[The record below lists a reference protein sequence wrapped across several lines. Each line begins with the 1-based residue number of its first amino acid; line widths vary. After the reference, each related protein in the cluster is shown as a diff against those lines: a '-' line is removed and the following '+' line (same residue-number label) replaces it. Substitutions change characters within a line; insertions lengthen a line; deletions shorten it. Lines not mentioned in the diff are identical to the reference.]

1 MSDVEMRP
9 KWRNPLFLWGAKGA
23 IEELPTIPFRS
34 HQEIWRKTRESK
46 TELFPVGRLRYYYKW
61 PGHGSA
67 TWNRL
72 RYWPTRRRVLRVR
85 GEYNP
90 KTLRR
95 EKTIVDKR
103 PIWWLLGL
111 LVLALGPLCTPLGVQ
126 NTLLTAA
133 STFAVY
139 AAISLCWMLINGT
152 AGIFSLASY
161 AVVGTAA
168 FCTAYLSMSFGVPW
182 WLLPPIGAVVG
193 LIFGGIIALP
203 ATRLDG
209 FYYALLTLGLNELCR
224 VYFTTSPIFGAA
236 NGGLFGAS
244 TFIPD
249 SASQLVRLL
258 TSYYACFAVLLL
270 TLLFYRQINGRR
282 LGRILRMAPEKREAF
297 AEATGVNF
305 RRARIWVFVLSSTG
319 LGFIGGFYTANFG
332 GVAFSLFNF
341 DTVLLGLGMLVI
353 GGIGRAEGAIV
364 GTFVVVLFDKFLIT
378 LGPLRLILIGL
389 IMLFVSLYLR
399 NGLFGIKAQFR
410 NWRDKKK
417 SERRSTRAEKGGEML
432 PEEATETQDK
442 DIVYMRRFD
451 KMQRDYLKTLVS
463 PEVMT
468 EHQRSPQ
475 GQHSEALQRL
485 LIYFRGR
492 PQVDKYAITCV
503 EVNKAYRVV
512 ALSGHRG
519 VPPRLVEDK
528 IYATPKDAFHGVFVR
543 RVQDLLES

>member
-1 MSDVEMRP
+1 M
-9 KWRNPLFLWGAKGA
+9 
-23 IEELPTIPFRS
+23 
-34 HQEIWRKTRESK
+34 
-46 TELFPVGRLRYYYKW
+46 
-61 PGHGSA
+61 

-72 RYWPTRRRVLRVR
+72 RYWPTRRRVLRIR

-103 PIWWLLGL
+103 PIWWVLGL
-111 LVLALGPLCTPLGVQ
+111 LVLALGPLFTPLGLQ

-133 STFAVY
+133 STFAIY
-139 AAISLCWMLINGT
+139 AAISLCWMLIIGT
-152 AGIFSLASY
+152 AGIYTLASY

-168 FCTAYLSMSFGVPW
+168 FCTASLSIKFGVPW

-224 VYFTTSPIFGAA
+224 VYFTTSPVFGAA
-236 NGGLFGAS
+236 NGGLFGAD

-249 SASQLVRLL
+249 AASQLVRLL
-258 TSYYACFAVLLL
+258 TSYYACFALLL
-270 TLLFYRQINGRR
+270 LALLFYRQVNGRR

-305 RRARIWVFVLSSTG
+305 RQARVWVFVLSSIA

-332 GVAFSLFNF
+332 GVAFSIFNF

-353 GGIGRAEGAIV
+353 GGIGRAEGAVV
-364 GTFVVVLFDKFLIT
+364 GTFIVVLLDKFLIT
-378 LGPLRLILIGL
+378 LGPIRLILIGL
-389 IMLFVSLYLR
+389 IMLLAALYLR

-432 PEEATETQDK
+432 PEEATETHDK
-442 DIVYMRRFD
+442 DRSTCVASTRCSAITSRRWFHRKSSRSTD
-451 KMQRDYLKTLVS
+451 
-463 PEVMT
+463 E
-468 EHQRSPQ
+468 SPQ

-485 LIYFRGR
+485 AHLLPWAASSRQVCDYCRRAVQGISDRRVVRSSGGATACGRRQDLSDTKRSLPRRVHAARAGPARVLKRLRGR
-492 PQVDKYAITCV
+492 RPTAGRARFSGND
-503 EVNKAYRVV
+503 VNTGISRWHK
-512 ALSGHRG
+512 SNS
-519 VPPRLVEDK
+519 LV
-528 IYATPKDAFHGVFVR
+528 TR
-543 RVQDLLES
+543 TRSR

>member
-1 MSDVEMRP
+1 
-9 KWRNPLFLWGAKGA
+9 
-23 IEELPTIPFRS
+23 
-34 HQEIWRKTRESK
+34 
-46 TELFPVGRLRYYYKW
+46 
-61 PGHGSA
+61 
-67 TWNRL
+67 
-72 RYWPTRRRVLRVR
+72 
-85 GEYNP
+85 
-90 KTLRR
+90 
-95 EKTIVDKR
+95 
-103 PIWWLLGL
+103 
-111 LVLALGPLCTPLGVQ
+111 
-126 NTLLTAA
+126 
-133 STFAVY
+133 
-139 AAISLCWMLINGT
+139 
-152 AGIFSLASY
+152 
-161 AVVGTAA
+161 
-168 FCTAYLSMSFGVPW
+168 
-182 WLLPPIGAVVG
+182 
-193 LIFGGIIALP
+193 
-203 ATRLDG
+203 
-209 FYYALLTLGLNELCR
+209 
-224 VYFTTSPIFGAA
+224 
-236 NGGLFGAS
+236 
-244 TFIPD
+244 
-249 SASQLVRLL
+249 
-258 TSYYACFAVLLL
+258 
-270 TLLFYRQINGRR
+270 
-282 LGRILRMAPEKREAF
+282 MAPEKREAF

-353 GGIGRAEGAIV
+353 GGIGRAEGAVV

-463 PEVMT
+463 PEVIT

-519 VPPRLVEDK
+519 VPPRLVEDR
-528 IYATPKDAFHGVFVR
+528 IYPTPKDAFYGVFVR
-543 RVQDLLES
+543 RVQDLLEL

>member
-1 MSDVEMRP
+1 MSDARTTT
-9 KWRNPLFLWGAKGA
+9 KWRNPTFPWGAKGA
-23 IEELPTIPFRS
+23 VEELPSIPFRS
-34 HQEIWRKTRESK
+34 HREIWNENRESK
-46 TELFPVGRLRYYYKW
+46 SRLFPVGRLRYYYKW
-61 PGHGSA
+61 PGHGST

-111 LVLALGPLCTPLGVQ
+111 LLLGLGPLFTPFGVQ

-139 AAISLCWMLINGT
+139 ASISLCWMLIIGT

-168 FCTAYLSMSFGVPW
+168 FCTAYISISFGVPW
-182 WLLPPIGAVVG
+182 WMLPPIGAGVG

-203 ATRLDG
+203 ASRLDG

-224 VYFTTSPIFGAA
+224 VYFTTSSVFGAA
-236 NGGLFGAS
+236 NGGLFGAQ
-244 TFIPD
+244 TFIPEA
-249 SASQLVRLL
+249 ASQLSRLL
-258 TSYYACFAVLLL
+258 TSYYGCFVLFLL
-270 TLLFYRQINGRR
+270 ALLFYRQINGRR

-305 RRARIWVFVLSSTG
+305 RQARVRVFVLSSTA

-332 GVAFSLFNF
+332 GVAFSIFNF
-341 DTVLLGLGMLVI
+341 DTVLLGLGMLVM
-353 GGIGRAEGAIV
+353 GGIGRADGAVV
-364 GTFVVVLFDKFLIT
+364 GTFIVVLFDKFFIT
-378 LGPLRLILIGL
+378 LGPVRLILIGI

-399 NGLFGIKAQFR
+399 NGLFGIRAQFR

-432 PEEATETQDK
+432 PEEATETPDK

-463 PEVMT
+463 PEVVE
-468 EHQRSPQ
+468 EHRRSPQ

-485 LIYFRGR
+485 LIYFRSR
-492 PQVDKYAITCV
+492 PQVDKYAITVV
-503 EVNKAYRVV
+503 ELSKAYRIV

-519 VPPRLVEDK
+519 VPPRVVEDK
-528 IYATPKDAFHGVFVR
+528 VYPTQKEAFHGVFLR
-543 RVQDLLES
+543 RLQDLLES